1 MDPLVGIGLFVGI
14 PVGLAALIAMA
25 IMVPQRYG
33 SASTGADTTTE
44 TEGTGGLITSSPAAP
59 DPMALPSAN
68 SRAASTGGARGH
80 W

>member
-14 PVGLAALIAMA
+14 PVGLAALIAIA

-33 SASTGADTTTE
+33 SASTGAETAPGTE
-44 TEGTGGLITSSPAAP
+44 DTGGLITSSPAAP
-59 DPMALPSAN
+59 DPTALPSAT
-68 SRAASTGGARGH
+68 SRVGETGGARGH